1 MPIRVILVDDHAV
14 VRVGIRD
21 VLERAGDISVIG
33 EAEDGETARRLIRE
47 NQPNVLVL
55 DIRLPTTSGI
65 EVARWTQAAYP
76 DVAVLIMSAYDDAPF
91 LSAALQAGAKGYI
104 LKTASPEV
112 IVQAIRDVNE
122 GKLAF
127 DNAMIQKVT
136 GFITGESDSSA
147 SLEVLT
153 EREVEVLALV
163 GKGFTN
169 KAIGMQLGISGRTVQ
184 GHLARIFKKLQVN
197 SRTEAV
203 MRAVAFG
210 LISPE
215 NDIET

>member
-184 GHLARIFKKLQVN
+184 GHLARIFRKLQVN

>member
-1 MPIRVILVDDHAV
+1 
-14 VRVGIRD
+14 
-21 VLERAGDISVIG
+21 
-33 EAEDGETARRLIRE
+33 
-47 NQPNVLVL
+47 
-55 DIRLPTTSGI
+55 
-65 EVARWTQAAYP
+65 
-76 DVAVLIMSAYDDAPF
+76 MSAYDDAPF

-104 LKTASPEV
+104 LKTASPAV